1 MKPGTPV
8 YVVRERPPR
17 DADPC
22 GNWQV
27 EGPIARA
34 TFVGLEPIQPA
45 GNIGAITYEMGPPSP
60 SKAEYGAVVRY
71 GDGTEGWHHPDLVS
85 PTREGAV
92 DVLQGRKRVPFELS
106 DLRAV
111 SVFYMQL
118 RYQAAARERPETLTY
133 RERLLGFEIKGV
145 QK

>member
-1 MKPGTPV
+1 VKPGTPV
-8 YVVRERPPR
+8 YVVRRQPSEVTAYLGDGP
-17 DADPC
+17 
-22 GNWQV
+22 G

-34 TFVGLEPIQPA
+34 TLVGFEPIPPA
-45 GNIGAITYEMGPPSP
+45 GNIAAITYEMGPPSLG
-60 SKAEYGAVVRY
+60 KAEYGAVVRY

-118 RYQAAARERPETLTY
+118 HYQAAARERPETLTY
-133 RERLLGFEIKGV
+133 RERLLGFEIEGV